1 MKDGRFMPIFGTCV
15 LAAGLAGSTFA
26 TSANANPMTTVPS
39 IQDFQVRVQQDP
51 TEFGGMFYDHT
62 SNTLHIA
69 VTSRSY
75 DRLAPSLDS
84 VRAVRGAAGAAFA
97 DAQSAVRYDQVEYSQ
112 AELQDTARS
121 ITTQQPWASDVKP
134 VLATWGIDP
143 AANSVQVGVTK
154 LTPELRQEAAA
165 AFGGKV
171 TLVQQAR
178 DKAAIKITPVSAEPK
193 AVRVPKPSATGKGD
207 VAGHAFATA
216 DVAGPPLIDF
226 EPYIGG
232 DRMYREVDPGGQQE
246 ILECTAGG
254 EWSTGASTM
263 ATAGHCQELNHSWS
277 QGYYDDQANVLYYSG
292 GIGTVFV
299 NSFTQ
304 GGSDSQLLDGAD
316 YSANVWSTASGSLQA
331 SIVSGVA
338 NAVEGQEVCLGGSF
352 SGTQCSGFVTI
363 PDQCSNVEG
372 PDPDT
377 GIITAPEMC
386 NQTRAHSDTAVIA
399 QQGDSGGP
407 AFLDLGTSGVA
418 MLGVISAEN
427 DGGNTGV
434 YANRIGMQAH
444 YVGDFAH

>member
-1 MKDGRFMPIFGTCV
+1 MPIFGACV
-15 LAAGLAGSTFA
+15 LAASLASSAFA
-26 TSANANPMTTVPS
+26 DSANANPMTTVPS
-39 IQDFQVRVQQDP
+39 IQDFEVRVQQDS
-51 TEFGGMFYDHT
+51 TEYGGIFYDHA
-62 SNTLHIA
+62 SNILHVA
-69 VTSRSY
+69 VTSRSFG
-75 DRLAPSLDS
+75 RLVPSLNG

-97 DAQSAVRYDQVEYSQ
+97 NTQSAVQYDQVKYSQ
-112 AELQDTARS
+112 SELQDVARL
-121 ITTQQPWASDVKP
+121 ITRQQPWASDVKP
-134 VLATWGIDP
+134 VLATWGVDP
-143 AANSVQVGVTK
+143 AANNVQVGVTK

-165 AFGGKV
+165 TFGDKV

-178 DKAAIKITPVSAEPK
+178 DKASIKMTPVSAKPK
-193 AVRVPKPSATGKGD
+193 AVRVPKPSVTGKTD
-207 VAGHAFATA
+207 VARHAFAAA
-216 DVAGPPLIDF
+216 DAAGPPLIDF

-254 EWSTGASTM
+254 EWNTGASTM
-263 ATAGHCQELNHSWS
+263 ATAGHCQELNHSWT

-299 NSFTQ
+299 NSFIE
-304 GGSDSQLLDGAD
+304 GGSDSQLLDGAN

-338 NAVEGQEVCLGGSF
+338 NAAEGQQVCLGGSF

-377 GIITAPEMC
+377 GIITAPEVC
-386 NQTRAHSDTAVIA
+386 NQTRVHSDTAVIA